1 MRKLKIPAFFDEHG
15 LTLVT
20 GGILALWIV
29 MYAIGDPST
38 HWGAFFGNAI
48 ADWSGVLLIV
58 LGSKYLMER
67 GSKES
72 KRQYD
77 PRNHGAVRFL
87 NEHSFSIFVIA
98 TLALWILVF
107 NHTTPSAKWGQVAG
121 NIVSEWTQALGL
133 IFLTKKFRER
143 GSEESKD

>member
-1 MRKLKIPAFFDEHG
+1 MSKPPIRTFLDEHG

-20 GGILALWIV
+20 ASVLLLWIV
-29 MYAIGDPST
+29 MYSVGDPST

-77 PRNHGAVRFL
+77 RKHRGALHFL
-87 NEHSFSIFVIA
+87 TEHSFSIFVVL
-98 TLALWILVF
+98 TLAMWILVF
-107 NHTTPSAKWGQVAG
+107 NHTSPNAKWGQVAG